1 MNIVKQTLLYAL
13 AATEHYK
20 GTNVAA
26 EQLFHKVAMEI
37 YSSTIPFIKTQVVEL
52 IDEELISRN
61 GSLTFKGKLQT
72 ITNIHEYGP
81 NHLGIQT
88 IKHLRECMRR
98 GLLGTSIKGQVR
110 QKGVLAFL
118 RDDELTTVLEL
129 VLAECVERVFEG
141 KTPASTFLNENIAS
155 YIVELNE
162 NYEKELTIISGSN
175 EVIDLK
181 SESVVEV
188 EAIVEEK
195 PKKRKKKDAVIQ

>member
-26 EQLFHKVAMEI
+26 EQLFHKVALEI
-37 YSSTIPFIKTQVVEL
+37 YSSTIPSIKTQVVEL

-61 GSLTFKGKLQT
+61 GNLTFKGKLQT

-98 GLLGTSIKGQVR
+98 GLLGTQVKGAET
-110 QKGVLAFL
+110 QKGVLSFL
-118 RDDELTTVLEL
+118 RDDELASLLEL
-129 VLAECVERVFEG
+129 VLAECFERVQNGTSATKFFH
-141 KTPASTFLNENIAS
+141 ADSAA
-155 YIVELNE
+155 YIVELNQSIE
-162 NYEKELTIISGSN
+162 EELTIISGSN
-175 EVIDLK
+175 EVIDLENK
-181 SESVVEV
+181 SVVEV
-188 EAIVEEK
+188 ESVVEEK
-195 PKKRKKKDAVIQ
+195 PKKSRKKTVEV